1 MLLQSCSIFW
11 LLFCGIISGPPPVQ
25 RNLPACPAWWHT
37 FGFQSLDYSACPLA
51 FISRNPR
58 ISRACN
64 HNYQPVQ
71 CSSTSS
77 GLYSSAKESTPSEMH
92 LIAAHYISQHRQQ
105 HCIGILFPHGHFFCF
120 CDKRST
126 ASYLSLCAKRLWD
139 LMQEHDCAAMCK
151 GGILLFL
158 CLKKNAPCT
167 VADLGLKLR
176 VCHVGIR

>member
-71 CSSTSS
+71 CSSTCS

-105 HCIGILFPHGHFFCF
+105 HSNGLWTVATSFAFVTKGRQLIFKH
-120 CDKRST
+120 K
-126 ASYLSLCAKRLWD
+126 SLCKAPLGSDATTRLCCHCHV
-139 LMQEHDCAAMCK
+139 Q
-151 GGILLFL
+151 GGILLL
-158 CLKKNAPCT
+158 HCLKKRPM
-167 VADLGLKLR
+167 
-176 VCHVGIR
+176 HVPSRFLVFY

>member
-105 HCIGILFPHGHFFCF
+105 HSNGLWTVVTSFTFVTKG
-120 CDKRST
+120 RQLYLST
-126 ASYLSLCAKRLWD
+126 SLCAKRLWD
-139 LMQEHDCAAMCK
+139 LMQQHDCAVIAMCK
-151 GGILLFL
+151 GGYCCCI
-158 CLKKNAPCT
+158 
-167 VADLGLKLR
+167 V
-176 VCHVGIR
+176 